1 MTEML
6 ACGKKAG
13 YIPSGDMGQFGRCVM
28 LQRLMAYKQRGPEF
42 SF

>member
-1 MTEML
+1 ML

-13 YIPSGDMGQFGRCVM
+13 YIPSGDMGQFGSSVM
-28 LQRLMAYKQRGPEF
+28 LQRLVAHKQRGPEF